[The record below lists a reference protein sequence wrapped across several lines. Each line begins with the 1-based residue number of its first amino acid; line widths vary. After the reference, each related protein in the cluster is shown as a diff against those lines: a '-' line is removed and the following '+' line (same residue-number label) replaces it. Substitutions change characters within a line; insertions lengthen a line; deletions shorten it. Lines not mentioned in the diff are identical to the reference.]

1 MAVYLARPA
10 FGPYLALLGA
20 NRTYEPAA
28 VSLISFGVTWL
39 AMIAIALIGR
49 GSRTRIQVGGAH

>member
-1 MAVYLARPA
+1 
-10 FGPYLALLGA
+10 
-20 NRTYEPAA
+20 
-28 VSLISFGVTWL
+28 LISFGVTWL